1 MKPNPIISYCRV
13 STGRQGK
20 SGLGLEAQR
29 QAITRFTEARGFQV
43 VGEPFVEIETGKGA
57 DALDRRPHLK
67 RALDA
72 AGKRKCPIVVA
83 KLDRL
88 SRDVHFI
95 SGLMTKRVPFIVAEL
110 GPDVDP
116 FMLHIYAAMAEKE
129 RAVISERTKAA
140 LAAAKARGV
149 KLGNPRLAEA
159 RAPLMRANAEVAAR
173 QSALALPV
181 IKPLYEQGLSLRA
194 IARELTARE
203 VPTARGGQWSAVQV
217 SDILRRGK

>member
-1 MKPNPIISYCRV
+1 MKAKPIISYCRV

-20 SGLGLEAQR
+20 SGLGLDTQR
-29 QAITRFTEARGFQV
+29 EAITRFAEAHGFQV
-43 VGEPFVEIETGKGA
+43 VGEPFVEIETGNGA
-57 DALDRRPHLK
+57 DALDRRPQLR

-95 SGLMTKRVPFIVAEL
+95 SGLMAQKIPFIVAEL

-129 RAVISERTKAA
+129 RVVISERTKAA

-194 IARELTARE
+194 IARELAARG

-217 SDILRRGK
+217 SDILRRGG

>member
-1 MKPNPIISYCRV
+1 
-13 STGRQGK
+13 
-20 SGLGLEAQR
+20 
-29 QAITRFTEARGFQV
+29 
-43 VGEPFVEIETGKGA
+43 
-57 DALDRRPHLK
+57 
-67 RALDA
+67 
-72 AGKRKCPIVVA
+72 VA

-110 GPDVDP
+110 GPEVDP
-116 FMLHIYAAMAEKE
+116 FMLHIYAAVAEKE
-129 RAVISERTKAA
+129 RVVISERTKAA

-181 IKPLYEQGLSLRA
+181 ISLRSRNEGDGLPHPLDSQRSLSFLWPRG
-194 IARELTARE
+194 ARETRRSPPTPRE
-203 VPTARGGQWSAVQV
+203 
-217 SDILRRGK
+217 